1 MELTGRACHT
11 GPADPRRAV
20 AGSVGLVE
28 ALPLVFTGGWASGL
42 NAYLVVLL
50 AGLLGRYGGVD
61 GVPAT
66 LQSTPVLVVSGV
78 LFAVEFV
85 VDKIPYLDSIWDG
98 ASTLVRPAVG
108 AWLGAL
114 LAGQAGDMGQGW
126 AAVLGGGTA
135 LASHSLKSGFR
146 LAVNAS
152 PEPVTNVATSTTEDG
167 LVAVVVLLATRHP
180 WIAAGVAAA
189 VLVAGTVAVVAL
201 WRRMARA
208 VTSLRARLSRREQ
221 PAASCQ
227 APSVQDVDRPR
238 EDQPHGD
245 QRDR

>member
-1 MELTGRACHT
+1 
-11 GPADPRRAV
+11 
-20 AGSVGLVE
+20 
-28 ALPLVFTGGWASGL
+28 LVFTGGWASGL

-50 AGLLGRYGGVD
+50 TGLLGRYGGVD

-66 LQSTPVLVVSGV
+66 LQSTPVLVVAGV
-78 LFAVEFV
+78 MFAVEFV
-85 VDKIPYLDSIWDG
+85 IDKIPYLDSIWDG
-98 ASTLVRPAVG
+98 VSTVVRPAVG

-114 LAGQAGDMGQGW
+114 LAGQAGDMSQVW

-152 PEPVTNVATSTTEDG
+152 PEPVTNVAASTTEDS
-167 LVAVVVLLATRHP
+167 LVAVVLLLATRHP

-189 VLVAGTVAVVAL
+189 MLVAGTVAVVVL
-201 WRRMARA
+201 WRRLVRA
-208 VTSLRARLSRREQ
+208 VSSLRARLSRRDEP
-221 PAASCQ
+221 PATCQ